1 MNRWRWVVLSAIVA
15 CCSSCGAD
23 DARSTIRN
31 GGDAAEG
38 VDGASGSGQAGQGGY
53 AGEPS
58 VTGGAGGVAGQP
70 GSGGSAG
77 STTQPVGG
85 PVDLPG
91 VYNARNEGGLV
102 TASGQRVKH
111 QVLIRSGH
119 LADLGSAGCQRLG
132 DLGIRSVVDLRAAED
147 ASATPDAPCVASTTK
162 YYLADLPKI
171 LPPSAASYGQTLD
184 AAEPKLAA
192 IFAHLSAAQALPSV
206 VHCVIGRDR
215 ASLVMAVLLL
225 ALGVPQSEV
234 ANDFVENQD
243 ASVDVDA
250 AWLAP
255 LFDRVSA
262 AGGIEPYLLAHGVT
276 QVMIDKLRSLALE
289 SP

>member
-1 MNRWRWVVLSAIVA
+1 MTRWRWVFLSALVA
-15 CCSSCGAD
+15 ASASCGANE
-23 DARSTIRN
+23 ASSS
-31 GGDAAEG
+31 GDAADG
-38 VDGASGSGQAGQGGY
+38 VDGAAGNAQAGQGGS

-58 VTGGAGGVAGQP
+58 ATGGAGGVAGQAA
-70 GSGGSAG
+70 SGGSAG
-77 STTQPVGG
+77 SSTPPPVGG

-91 VYNARNEGGLV
+91 VYNARNEGGLL
-102 TASGQRVKH
+102 TTSGLRVKH

-119 LADLGSAGCQRLG
+119 LADLGTAGCQRLD
-132 DLGIRSVVDLRAAED
+132 DLGIRSVVDLRASDD
-147 ASATPDAPCVASTTK
+147 AAATPDAPCVASSTA

-171 LPPSAASYGQTLD
+171 LPPSATSYGQTLD

-192 IFAHLSAAQALPSV
+192 IFTHLSAEQALPAV

-215 ASLVMAVLLL
+215 ASLVMAVVLL

-234 ANDFVENQD
+234 AKDFVANQD

-276 QVMIDKLRSLALE
+276 EAMIDKLRSLALE
-289 SP
+289 TP

>member
-1 MNRWRWVVLSAIVA
+1 
-15 CCSSCGAD
+15 
-23 DARSTIRN
+23 
-31 GGDAAEG
+31 
-38 VDGASGSGQAGQGGY
+38 
-53 AGEPS
+53 
-58 VTGGAGGVAGQP
+58 
-70 GSGGSAG
+70 
-77 STTQPVGG
+77 
-85 PVDLPG
+85 VDLPG
-91 VYNARNEGGLV
+91 VYNARNEGGLL
-102 TASGQRVKH
+102 TTSGLRVKH

-119 LADLGSAGCQRLG
+119 LADLGTAGCQRLD
-132 DLGIRSVVDLRAAED
+132 DLGIRSVVDLRASDD
-147 ASATPDAPCVASTTK
+147 AAATPDAPCVASTSD

-171 LPPSAASYGQTLD
+171 LPPSVTSYGQTLD

-192 IFAHLSAAQALPSV
+192 IFAHLSAEQALPAV

-215 ASLVMAVLLL
+215 ASLVMAVVLL

-234 ANDFVENQD
+234 ANDFVANQD